1 MAWLQFTLV
10 SGLELGLVP
19 GCAFPPAALADP
31 GDSDPGDSDP
41 GNPDPGIPD
50 PGNTGLYS

>member
-19 GCAFPPAALADP
+19 GCAFPAAALA
-31 GDSDPGDSDP
+31 DPGDSDP